1 MLAHIPMPRL
11 TRLTLVIALPFIL
24 AAAQDRIHDPVDTAR
39 TVAVPGRHPAAIPA
53 NDRGLADPARELRYI
68 TLLLQPA
75 AGLDEFLAR
84 QQNPGSPD
92 YHRWLTPE
100 QFADRFGLSTND
112 IARLTAWLQSAGLQ
126 VHDVARGRHWITFSG
141 TVERLGRALHT
152 DFHRYEVR
160 GELHVAPSSDPSV
173 PAAFAGVI
181 AGFHGLDDFHEASA
195 LVQASAPATPQTT
208 SGSSHY
214 LAPDDFATIYDV
226 KPLYAAGID
235 GTGVNI
241 AVAGESDINIANM
254 QQFRKFFNLPAN
266 DPEVRLYGPDPGFTG
281 AETEADLDV
290 EWAGAVARGA
300 HIIYVNSTSVVNA
313 VQYAID
319 QNLAPIITYSF
330 IGCEQFEVTL
340 RSIAQQANAQGITW
354 MAASGDWG
362 AATCDYIYSPIPQAS
377 LGPTVGAPA
386 SFPEVTA
393 LGGTQFNE
401 GSSPSTYW
409 ASRNDANSASALGY
423 IPEVVWNN
431 SPLNSLKGVASG
443 GPSAFFAKP
452 SWQIGT
458 PDDKVRDVPD
468 VSLTAGTHDGY
479 LVGTTSSLANGAFA
493 VVGGT
498 SASSPAFAGVVAL
511 LNQYLLKQNAI
522 AQPGL
527 GNINPT
533 LYRLAQS
540 TKDVFHDI
548 TGGNIDVMCVQGS
561 PMCVNGKMGYAA
573 APGYDLA
580 TGLGTV
586 DANNLITEW
595 TTGTASQT
603 ALSADTSTAKPGA
616 TVHLTVTVTGGGKA
630 VPTGAVTFVT
640 REATIGSATLAPAAD
655 GSGASATVA
664 MQSDLVIFNQS
675 PVYALYSGDSVYS
688 PSSGSTTVAADTSGG
703 HSVVV
708 PFISPNPVPQGPA
721 GNWPYSVLLAEKAGM
736 ATKLTGFTINGADNS
751 ANIALF
757 NKGSIPA
764 NGLVGANLVGN
775 LGSSSL
781 PLDRTFVFTG
791 QDADGT
797 TWTRQLTVTF
807 VAAPGAYDVPAIG
820 LAGAPS
826 ALQQNPQAD
835 PSCQWKQDLIID
847 EHAGFLMQLTKFT
860 VGQADFSGQI
870 QSIFGTTRLAPW
882 GTLHG
887 TMCWGSSNTVPGS
900 SKTFTITGTAT
911 TGLSASASA
920 TVQYQAAVPG
930 DPPSFTAS
938 STGITLTVPDNTQN
952 AGINVTLAFSTGSP
966 SWQVSV
972 LPANSTTAWLKVSP
986 LSSTGVGS
994 IAVQAVTS
1002 GLSEGAYQATLVIS
1016 APGALPDHIAIP
1028 VLLVVGASNYK
1039 ISALVNAASFQ
1050 PVAAPGMLAAVY
1062 AAGLNTPAQASNIPL
1077 PLSLTGLSAT
1087 VNGISAPIWGIYPS
1101 SSQVNLQIPY
1111 EAGSGPAVL
1120 ALNNNGAVSYYNFQ
1134 IAAAAPGLFG
1144 IWDATGNPLT
1154 TVQQGQVV
1162 VAYITGDGD
1171 ATPFV
1176 STGATPAVTT
1186 AIKNLPKPRLPLSVS
1201 VGGLDVGP
1209 PLFYGIPSGFVG
1221 VTQINFTVP
1230 ANAPLGPQPVVVTVG
1245 GVQSNAVTLTVT
1257 APKP

>member
-1 MLAHIPMPRL
+1 ML
-11 TRLTLVIALPFIL
+11 L
-24 AAAQDRIHDPVDTAR
+24 AAAQDRIHDPVDSTR
-39 TVAVPGRHPAAIPA
+39 TVVVPGRHPQAIPA

-75 AGLDEFLAR
+75 AGLDDFLAR
-84 QQNPGSPD
+84 QQSPGSPD

-100 QFADRFGLSTND
+100 QFADRFGLTAND
-112 IARLTAWLQSAGLQ
+112 ISKLTVWLQSAGLQ

-141 TVERLGRALHT
+141 TIERLGRALHT

-160 GELHVAPSSDPSV
+160 GEPHVAPSSDPSV
-173 PAAFAGVI
+173 PAAFAGVV

-195 LVQASAPATPQTT
+195 LVQADLRTT
-208 SGSSHY
+208 SGASHY
-214 LAPDDFATIYDV
+214 LAPDDFAAIYDV
-226 KPLYAAGID
+226 KPLYAMGID
-235 GTGVNI
+235 GAGIKI
-241 AVAGESDINIANM
+241 AVAGESDINIANV

-300 HIIYVNSTSVVNA
+300 HIIYVNSTSVVTA

-319 QNLAPIITYSF
+319 QNLAPILTYSF
-330 IGCEQFEVTL
+330 IGCEQFELTL
-340 RSIAQQANAQGITW
+340 RSLAQQANAQGITW
-354 MAASGDWG
+354 MAAAGDWG
-362 AATCDYIYSPIPQAS
+362 AATCDYLYSPTPQAS

-409 ASRNDANSASALGY
+409 ASGNDANSASALGY
-423 IPEVVWNN
+423 IPEVAWNN
-431 SPLNSLKGVASG
+431 SPLNSLGGVAGG
-443 GPSAFFAKP
+443 GPSSFFAKP

-458 PDDKVRDVPD
+458 PDDHVRDVPD
-468 VSLTAGTHDGY
+468 VSLSAGTHDGY
-479 LVGTTSSLANGAFA
+479 LVGTTSSLASNAYA

-498 SASSPAFAGVVAL
+498 SASSPTFAGLVAL
-511 LNQYLLKQNAI
+511 LNQYLLKEHVLS
-522 AQPGL
+522 QPGL

-540 TKDVFHDI
+540 TKDIFHDV

-561 PMCVNGKMGYAA
+561 PLCINGQMGYAA

-586 DANNLITEW
+586 DANHLVTEW

-603 ALSADTSTAKPGA
+603 VLTADVSTVKLGA
-616 TVHLTVTVTGGGKA
+616 TVNLTANVTGGGEA
-630 VPTGAVTFVT
+630 VPTGAVTFMAGDT
-640 REATIGSATLAPAAD
+640 TLGTATLSPSGGGAVAALAVPAAR
-655 GSGASATVA
+655 AVFA
-664 MQSDLVIFNQS
+664 
-675 PVYALYSGDSVYS
+675 PVYALYGGDSVYTA
-688 PSSGSTTVAADTSGG
+688 SSGSMTIALDTSGG

-708 PFISPNPVPQGPA
+708 PFISPNPVAEGPA
-721 GNWPYSVLLAEKAGM
+721 GTWPYTVVLSERAGVP
-736 ATKLTGFTINGADNS
+736 TTLTGFTINGVDNS
-751 ANIALF
+751 ANIQLF
-757 NKGSIPA
+757 NRGAIPA
-764 NGLVGANLVGN
+764 NGTVSVALAGIVASV
-775 LGSSSL
+775 

-791 QDADGT
+791 QDADGAI
-797 TWTRQLTVTF
+797 WTQQLTATF
-807 VAAPGAYDVPAIG
+807 TAAPGVYSVPAIG
-820 LAGAPS
+820 LASAPS

-835 PSCQWKQDLIID
+835 PSCQWKQDLVID
-847 EHAGFLMQLTKFT
+847 EHAGYLMRLTKFT
-860 VGQADFSGQI
+860 IGQADFSGQI
-870 QSIFGTTRLAPW
+870 QSIFGTTRLAPY

-887 TMCWGSSNTVPGS
+887 ALCWNSSNTVPGDN
-900 SKTFTITGTAT
+900 KTFTITGTAP
-911 TGLSASASA
+911 TGLTASASA
-920 TVQYQAAVPG
+920 TVQYQAAAPG
-930 DPPSFTAS
+930 DPPRFSAS

-952 AGINVTLAFSTGSP
+952 AGINVTVSFSSGSP

-972 LPANSTTAWLKVSP
+972 LPANSSTAWLKVSP
-986 LSSTGVGS
+986 LSGAGS
-994 IAVQAVTS
+994 GSVALQAVTS

-1028 VLLVVGASNYK
+1028 VLLVVGASNIK
-1039 ISALVNAASFQ
+1039 ISAMENAASFQ
-1050 PVAAPGMLAAVY
+1050 SVAAPGMLAAVY
-1062 AAGLNTPAQASNIPL
+1062 VAGLTSAAQASSIPL
-1077 PLSLTGLSAT
+1077 PFSMNGLSAT

-1101 SSQVNLQIPY
+1101 ASQVNLQVPY

-1144 IWDATGNPLT
+1144 IWDARGNPLT

-1162 VAYITGDGD
+1162 AAYITGDGD
-1171 ATPFV
+1171 ANPTLA
-1176 STGATPAVTT
+1176 TGATPASST
-1186 AIKNLPKPRLPLSVS
+1186 AVQNLPKPRLPLTVS
-1201 VGGLDVGP
+1201 VGGLDAGK
-1209 PLFYGIPSGFVG
+1209 PLFYGIPNGFVG

-1230 ANAPLGPQPVVVTVG
+1230 ANAPLGTQPVVVTVG
-1245 GVQSNAVTLTVT
+1245 GIPSNPVTLTVT